1 MGYEI
6 SKFNF
11 KDDLASASFNAKFKE
26 VETYLNNI
34 EEELKTVKEKNTE
47 IEKEN
52 QKLKEQLD
60 NKVEKTDK
68 TVYKKLQD
76 VQGTDVDILDFA
88 NNLKA
93 SGFFQ
98 LFYQN
103 KNVPTTGNWD
113 WAYAELIYQNNNAIH
128 LKLTALFPPY
138 STATCHYIN
147 GSWQSWTV
155 I

>member
-1 MGYEI
+1 MPINLERWKNQEDLT
-6 SKFNF
+6 SQNFNRRLLELETHF
-11 KDDLASASFNAKFKE
+11 NSLA
-26 VETYLNNI
+26 
-34 EEELKTVKEKNTE
+34 EKNTKLE
-47 IEKEN
+47 EEN
-52 QKLKEQLD
+52 TNLKKLLD

-76 VQGTDVDILDFA
+76 VQGTDVDILVFA
-88 NNLKA
+88 KNLKA

-147 GSWQSWTV
+147 GAWQSWV
-155 I
+155 VV